1 MAQGS
6 SIERDQKNSP
16 QTVSD
21 RLRSLANGP
30 DFSASFFS
38 CYAINGYTFYTRN
51 QDDKRTMQNSGVC
64 VEAEAMHLSSAKDNR
79 PVYSKMQ
86 YYGVIEEIC
95 ELHYMGFS
103 IPIFGCKWADNNNNV
118 VCDGLGHTTMNL
130 NKIGHTED
138 PYILAS
144 QAKQVFYVTDPC
156 DKRKSVVV
164 TSKPRYVIDDNDDN
178 ISYEERST
186 PSEVQNVDDSLDD
199 TTTYIRSD
207 HEEGI
212 WHDNENSNANNRPKK
227 RRRTGYYAT
236 KKSDSCGSCI
246 EIYNLFLI

>member
-1 MAQGS
+1 MTFLKIHTRKAS
-6 SIERDQKNSP
+6 SKSLATEQSKTFHLWLKDQVLKEIKNST
-16 QTVSD
+16 QTVSN

-30 DFSASFFS
+30 EFSASFFS
-38 CYAINGYTFYTRN
+38 SYAINGYTFKTKD
-51 QDDKRTMQNSGVC
+51 QDDKSTMQNSGVC

-79 PVYSKMQ
+79 SVYSKMQ
-86 YYGVIEEIC
+86 YYRVIEEI
-95 ELHYMGFS
+95 
-103 IPIFGCKWADNNNNV
+103 W
-118 VCDGLGHTTMNL
+118 HTTMNL

-144 QAKQVFYVTDPC
+144 QAKQVFYVTDLC
-156 DKRKSVVV
+156 DKRKLVV
-164 TSKPRYVIDDNDDN
+164 TSKPRYVIDDN
-178 ISYEERST
+178 IFYQERST

-212 WHDNENSNANNRPKK
+212 WHDKKNSNANNRPKK